1 MDHWTLCSLTYN
13 LNSSLNGI
21 LLAFYIGNLYFLWS
35 HLMSVTWPPVYSSL
49 YLLYQSWALIR
60 QWIRFC
66 LVTYFAT
73 KTSSTLVWPLRQAM
87 SLENSVEAKKIQV
100 RIILLIKWTSKTL
113 KILLNFWNIIGYPSK
128 VVFLPIQCAS
138 PDLWK

>member
-60 QWIRFC
+60 QG
-66 LVTYFAT
+66 
-73 KTSSTLVWPLRQAM
+73 
-87 SLENSVEAKKIQV
+87 
-100 RIILLIKWTSKTL
+100 IIL
-113 KILLNFWNIIGYPSK
+113 IL
-128 VVFLPIQCAS
+128 VFN
-138 PDLWK
+138 DNNN

>member
-1 MDHWTLCSLTYN
+1 MNLIITSNVFKHFFSSSRIRMDHWTLCSLTYN

-87 SLENSVEAKKIQV
+87 GLENSFEAKKIQV
-100 RIILLIKWTSKTL
+100 RIILLIK
-113 KILLNFWNIIGYPSK
+113 
-128 VVFLPIQCAS
+128 
-138 PDLWK
+138 

>member
-100 RIILLIKWTSKTL
+100 RFILLIKCT
-113 KILLNFWNIIGYPSK
+113 IIGGYPSK
-128 VVFLPIQCAS
+128 VVFHPIQCAS
-138 PDLWK
+138 PDL